1 MDLIPVQL
9 KECLS
14 AGIAAAIADSL
25 FNPFE
30 VVKVRLQF
38 NNENNSSIKNIVHQ
52 ITKNKNSFI
61 QKLYSLY
68 YPGIFPTIY
77 RGLCYTGC
85 RIGFYPTIKSIINSN
100 DEEKDSFRNKFI
112 SGSITGM
119 IACFIFNPLDLVRIR
134 LQCNPH
140 EFNNTFHGI
149 QTIAKNNG
157 ISSLYLRGSLP
168 SILRATLLSG
178 VQLSIYDS
186 AKIIIISRYNINES
200 IYVHTI
206 SSLISGSC
214 AQFIIMP
221 IDLLKSRIMGSN
233 SSSSMISIFN
243 LIIQERGIL
252 GLWRGFIPAVC
263 RQGPCLVVQFTL
275 LEKFRRDIFGLTYL

>member
-1 MDLIPVQL
+1 MDLIPLKL
-9 KECLS
+9 KECLA
-14 AGIAAAIADSL
+14 AGLAAAIADSL

-38 NNENNSSIKNIVHQ
+38 NNEENVSIIRTIKQ
-52 ITKNKNSFI
+52 ITNKNTFI
-61 QKLYSLY
+61 GKVYELY
-68 YPGIFPTIY
+68 YPGIYPTIY

-85 RIGFYPTIKSIINSN
+85 RIGFYPTIKSIICTDDN
-100 DEEKDSFRNKFI
+100 EKESFSNKFI
-112 SGSITGM
+112 AGSITGM

-134 LQCNPH
+134 LQRNPY
-140 EFNNTFHGI
+140 EFKSTIDGI
-149 QTIAKNNG
+149 KTIANANG
-157 ISSLYLRGSLP
+157 IVSLYTRGSLP

-178 VQLSIYDS
+178 AQLSIYDS
-186 AKIIIISRYNINES
+186 TKKLIVSRYNISES
-200 IYVHTI
+200 IYVHAV

-221 IDLLKSRIMGSN
+221 IDILKSRIMGAKN
-233 SSSSMISIFN
+233 SSTSITATFN
-243 LIIQERGIL
+243 SIIQERGMV
-252 GLWRGFIPAVC
+252 GLWRGFIPAVL

>member
-38 NNENNSSIKNIVHQ
+38 NNENNSSIKDIVHQ

-61 QKLYSLY
+61 QKVYSLY

-85 RIGFYPTIKSIINSN
+85 RIGFYPTIKSIISSN
-100 DEEKDSFRNKFI
+100 DEEKDRFRNKFI

-134 LQCNPH
+134 LQRNPH
-140 EFNNTFHGI
+140 EFNSTFHGI

-186 AKIIIISRYNINES
+186 AKTIIISRYNINES
-200 IYVHTI
+200 IYVHII

-233 SSSSMISIFN
+233 SSTSMISIFN